1 VVVGSWPCRVSSEVH
16 INGCCISDP
25 VREDKGKVVATGQ
38 EDEKD
43 SKGAHVMLSQGQ
55 VLLQWRQTRAGA
67 QITLIGFPEL
77 EIGMDDRVFLTGL
90 SGLTAGICSG
100 WIIQDVLVGL
110 VTRSKNREAQA
121 GLQTRNITRLTR
133 KTGLPKTWGGGQK
146 TERRKGVAPNRKLE
160 SWWCPRG
167 ITKTQR
173 HKLQKMHQKELVEKE
188 EQQDYWFNY
197 LWPMT

>member
-133 KTGLPKTWGGGQK
+133 KTGLPKTWGGGAENRKKERCCSKPETSFMVVPKGYYQDTK
-146 TERRKGVAPNRKLE
+146 AQITEDASKGVGGEGGTTGL
-160 SWWCPRG
+160 
-167 ITKTQR
+167 
-173 HKLQKMHQKELVEKE
+173 LV
-188 EQQDYWFNY
+188 
-197 LWPMT
+197 